1 MHVQYASCQ
10 YRAERTIRAYSAD
23 VSASFGESG
32 TASAAGA
39 SGDRTEFPPVLTSA
53 LAAELLQ
60 VHAETLRKMV
70 REGRVPCHRVG
81 GGRDLRFLRDELLA
95 WVAAQPSTRVS
106 SSASAARTA
115 AH

>member
-1 MHVQYASCQ
+1 VAPHRSDAGSD
-10 YRAERTIRAYSAD
+10 RDTTATAAT
-23 VSASFGESG
+23 AA
-32 TASAAGA
+32 TASAPANV
-39 SGDRTEFPPVLTSA
+39 RTEFPPVLTSA

-95 WVAAQPSTRVS
+95 WLAAQPSTRVS
-106 SSASAARTA
+106 AASSDARSATR
-115 AH
+115 

>member
-1 MHVQYASCQ
+1 MA
-10 YRAERTIRAYSAD
+10 
-23 VSASFGESG
+23 
-32 TASAAGA
+32 A
-39 SGDRTEFPPVLTSA
+39 SGDEPATTRTDFPPVLTSA

-106 SSASAARTA
+106 ASTA
-115 AH
+115 PSGTGGR